1 MSYQPMTPDQVAAL
15 LVVAMAYDNRKPG
28 DATVAAW
35 TEAAERGKWRFGPAR
50 EAIHAHYA
58 TSAAFIMP
66 AHITERLKVESRFPP
81 RFGEAPPT
89 ALEEARPDPAG
100 QERVRAIVAALAARL
115 GWKRSASMQDPA
127 LEVDCPHCHAI
138 VRRPC
143 ARLATRGPHRGEYVR
158 LPQPHPSRVELAK
171 KYREAS

>member
-1 MSYQPMTPDQVAAL
+1 MSYNPLNRDQVAAL

-35 TEAAERGKWRFGPAR
+35 TEAAHRGKWRFGPAR

-58 TSAAFIMP
+58 SSTAFIMP
-66 AHITERLKVESRFPP
+66 GHITDRLKVESRFPP
-81 RFGEAPPT
+81 RYGQEPAGE
-89 ALEEARPDPAG
+89 LEEAKPDPAG
-100 QERVRAIVAALAARL
+100 QERIRQIVTSLANRL
-115 GWKRSASMQDPA
+115 GWARTPSQEDPV
-127 LEVDCPHCHAI
+127 LSVDCPHCHAT

-158 LPQPHPSRVELAK
+158 KSAPCPSRVDLAAK
-171 KYREAS
+171 REAS